1 MNETKNQSN
10 MVNTES
16 KGIIDV
22 PENQKELF
30 KTIMNNIK
38 SFSFGKSASNIGIAT
53 VPLSLLFVDQRYQG
67 LRVHRKLKKLI
78 RNWDEKKLGCI
89 ILVAHP
95 EEYRFAVV
103 DGQGRLLAATELG
116 YESLPAIIL
125 LDAPQDDEHERLKFE
140 AEIFIGQDDETEDVK
155 ALEKHLARV
164 IIGDEAATI
173 LQNMFEKYN
182 IKYVDCKGNR
192 DKSILGSYTTTYE
205 MAKRHG
211 DSCLD
216 FIFSII
222 KNAGW
227 DREKNG
233 YATFVTESL
242 KNIWV
247 TFQNTSDRERI
258 YDFLSEEL
266 RQIDP
271 TKFSSLARAKY
282 LMRKDSRACCRL
294 YIEDMI
300 IEGLGLKKPDLV
312 A

>member
-1 MNETKNQSN
+1 MSKSKEQN
-10 MVNTES
+10 NTLKIKAEKVSDVLES
-16 KGIIDV
+16 
-22 PENQKELF
+22 QKELF
-30 KTIMNNIK
+30 KSIMNNIS
-38 SFSFGKSASNIGIAT
+38 SFSFGKSSSNIGIAA
-53 VPLSLLFVDQRYQG
+53 VPLSLLFVDERYQG
-67 LRVHRKLKKLI
+67 LRVHRKLNKLI
-78 RNWDEKKLGCI
+78 KNWDEKKLGCI
-89 ILVAHP
+89 ILVPHP

-125 LDAPQDDEHERLKFE
+125 LDAPQNDECERLKFE

-155 ALEKHLARV
+155 ALEKHPARV

-173 LQNMFEKYN
+173 LQCMFEKYN
-182 IKYVDCKGNR
+182 IKYIDCKGNR
-192 DKSILGSYTTTYE
+192 DKSTLGSYPTTYE
-205 MAKRHG
+205 IAKKHG
-211 DSCLD
+211 KSCLN
-216 FIFSII
+216 FIFSVI

-227 DREKNG
+227 DKETNG

-247 TFQNTSDRERI
+247 TFQNTYDREKI
-258 YDFLSEEL
+258 HSYLSEEF
-266 RQIDP
+266 RQLDP

-294 YIEDMI
+294 YIEDMVN
-300 IEGLGLKKPDLV
+300 EGLGLKKSDLI